1 MRLTHTTLAALLCA
15 AATCASAQELE
26 QSARSAAVAD
36 TASTALGL
44 AAGAVELNPLGPVL
58 SIGMKA
64 AYLKH
69 AETLPEPEKAVAL
82 AASSSIW
89 SGAAANN
96 LCVIAVLI
104 SAGAFPPLA
113 AAAPVMCPVIG
124 VAWGLRA
131 WQQTEH
137 ERQFWTEGCPMLRAY
152 AEMPDLVC
160 VYTAPQS

>member
-1 MRLTHTTLAALLCA
+1 MPDMPKARTAILAALTLS
-15 AATCASAQELE
+15 ATLASAQDIQ

-64 AYLKH
+64 AYMKY

-96 LCVIAVLI
+96 LCVVAAIATGGSFAPACIVL
-104 SAGAFPPLA
+104 
-113 AAAPVMCPVIG
+113 G

>member
-36 TASTALGL
+36 TASTALCL
-44 AAGAVELNPLGPVL
+44 AAGAVELNPLGPAL
-58 SIGMKA
+58 SLGMKA
-64 AYLKH
+64 AYMKYTD
-69 AETLPEPEKAVAL
+69 TLPEPEKAVAL

-96 LCVIAVLI
+96 LCVIAAI
-104 SAGAFPPLA
+104 ATGGAF
-113 AAAPVMCPVIG
+113 APACIVVG

>member
-64 AYLKH
+64 AYLNY

-96 LCVIAVLI
+96 LCVVAAILTG
-104 SAGAFPPLA
+104 GAF
-113 AAAPVMCPVIG
+113 APACIVVG

-131 WQQTEH
+131 WRQTEH

>member
-69 AETLPEPEKAVAL
+69 AQTLPEPEKAVAL

-96 LCVIAVLI
+96 LCVVAAIATGGSFAPACIVL
-104 SAGAFPPLA
+104 
-113 AAAPVMCPVIG
+113 G

-160 VYTAPQS
+160 VYTAPKS